1 MLFGKRNRQEF
12 MDRLKH
18 NKIDE
23 RYANYEIMTNL
34 LCDLYVKAA
43 KSILSPDFTVDE
55 AKKVICT
62 LVNKKSPGLDQIT
75 NDILKNAG
83 DGLITEMVG
92 VINEIKN
99 NSESP
104 DQWNRVLIITL
115 FKNKGT
121 KKKLVNYRGIFFTS
135 CVSKLCEKLIMLR
148 ISDPLESVSLAQC
161 GATKFKS
168 AADNSFILNACISS
182 EYIHAQGSYDLQ
194 RE

>member
-1 MLFGKRNRQEF
+1 MKRKLCPKATLERTSIILENGDEVCGENAIREAYRQEF

-55 AKKVICT
+55 AKKVICK

-104 DQWNRVLIITL
+104 DQWNKVLIITL

-121 KKKLVNYRGIFFTS
+121 KKKLVN
-135 CVSKLCEKLIMLR
+135 
-148 ISDPLESVSLAQC
+148 
-161 GATKFKS
+161 
-168 AADNSFILNACISS
+168 
-182 EYIHAQGSYDLQ
+182 
-194 RE
+194 